1 MDHHYVTHS
10 FHDFALHMY
19 NIFVYLPSLVITG
32 QYITHRFL
40 ISTQG
45 HKRVKSKKKKEN
57 SYYPRGKRFTVCTEI
72 AMILEMVRFTIRGGR
87 LRCKRYDVH
96 FLKKSNVELPL
107 SSFGDHLILIF

>member
-1 MDHHYVTHS
+1 
-10 FHDFALHMY
+10 MY

-45 HKRVKSKKKKEN
+45 HKRVKSKKKK
-57 SYYPRGKRFTVCTEI
+57 RIVITQ
-72 AMILEMVRFTIRGGR
+72 GGNDSP
-87 LRCKRYDVH
+87 Y
-96 FLKKSNVELPL
+96 ELPL